1 MTLLTTWPESGPET
15 QVRRTSDPAEIAAAL
30 APLGVRYEQ
39 WPVRE
44 DVAPDADSDTV
55 FAAYGPE
62 IEKLN
67 AEEGFR
73 TVDVV
78 ALHPP
83 EDAADPA
90 WQEKARAA
98 RQKFLAEHTHDDDD
112 EVRFFVAGA
121 GIFYLH
127 VSGEVHAVYCEK
139 GDLLGVPR
147 GTTHWFDMGTAP
159 AFTAIRFFHEED
171 GWIGTFTGSPIAE
184 RFPDFDTI
192 HAGYAGDAGNAGNAG
207 DAGVTA

>member
-1 MTLLTTWPESGPET
+1 MTLLTTWPEAGPET
-15 QVRRTSDPAEIAAAL
+15 VVRRTSDPAGIAAAL
-30 APLGVRYEQ
+30 APIGVRYEQ

-44 DVAPDADSDTV
+44 DVAADADSDTV
-55 FAAYGPE
+55 FAAYRAE
-62 IEKLN
+62 IDKLN

-83 EDAADPA
+83 AAGTDPEWPA
-90 WQEKARAA
+90 KAAAA

-127 VSGEVHAVYCEK
+127 AGGEVHAVYCEK

-147 GTTHWFDMGTAP
+147 GTTHWFDMGTSP

-171 GWIGTFTGSPIAE
+171 GWIGNFTGSPIAD
-184 RFPDFDTI
+184 RFPDFDEI
-192 HAGYAGDAGNAGNAG
+192 HAGYAESAA
-207 DAGVTA
+207 